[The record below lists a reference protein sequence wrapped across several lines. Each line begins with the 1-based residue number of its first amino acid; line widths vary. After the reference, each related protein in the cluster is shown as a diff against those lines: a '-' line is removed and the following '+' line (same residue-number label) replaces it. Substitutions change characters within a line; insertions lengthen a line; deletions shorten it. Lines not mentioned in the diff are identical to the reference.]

1 MKAVI
6 KICTGNVYVYTT
18 IVVISGKSQEKR
30 ALSKKS
36 GWQISPVLCGA
47 TGQLFGKL
55 KMKFETGQIVVQ
67 SMNGTPLN
75 GIQGIVLEHK
85 TTPHNSYYNK
95 VIIYCTFAPHNSS
108 LVGQALELSASG
120 LKIKDEKSV

>member
-67 SMNGTPLN
+67 SMNG
-75 GIQGIVLEHK
+75 IQGIVLEHK

-120 LKIKDEKSV
+120 LKVKDEKSV

>member
-1 MKAVI
+1 
-6 KICTGNVYVYTT
+6 
-18 IVVISGKSQEKR
+18 
-30 ALSKKS
+30 
-36 GWQISPVLCGA
+36 
-47 TGQLFGKL
+47 
-55 KMKFETGQIVVQ
+55 MKFETGQIVVQ
-67 SMNGTPLN
+67 SMN

-120 LKIKDEKSV
+120 LKVKDEKSV